1 MLTVLLTLSIGLVNV
16 LCFLI
21 GAKVGQK
28 VSKNEVIELPN
39 PVKKVQEYKESKE
52 ESKRQ
57 KEIEDMMKAI
67 DNYDGN

>member
-1 MLTVLLTLSIGLVNV
+1 MIVLLTLSIGLVNV

-21 GAKVGQK
+21 GLFAGQK
-28 VSKNEVIELPN
+28 VAKKEEVKLPN
-39 PVKKVQEYKESKE
+39 PVKKVKEYKQSKE
-52 ESKRQ
+52 EEKRQ

>member
-16 LCFLI
+16 LCFFI
-21 GAKVGQK
+21 GARLAQK
-28 VSKNEVIELPN
+28 VVKDEPIVVPN
-39 PVKKVQEYKESKE
+39 PVKKAKEYKQSKE
-52 ESKRQ
+52 EEKRQ

>member
-16 LCFLI
+16 LCFFI
-21 GAKVGQK
+21 GARLGQK
-28 VSKNEVIELPN
+28 VVKDEPIIVPN
-39 PVKKVQEYKESKE
+39 PVLKVKEYKQSKE
-52 ESKRQ
+52 EEKRQ